1 MKMQRARVIV
11 VSGKMRVQELSTI
24 MILEI
29 DYKFIIVIIT
39 SNLFAFVVL
48 LVCLNN
54 TFDDKVYD
62 KASRL
67 TVSAI
72 IMS

>member
-54 TFDDKVYD
+54 TFYDKVYD

-67 TVSAI
+67 AVSAI

>member
-48 LVCLNN
+48 LVCVNN

-67 TVSAI
+67 AVSAI

>member
-11 VSGKMRVQELSTI
+11 VFGKMRVQELSTI

-67 TVSAI
+67 AVSAI

>member
-1 MKMQRARVIV
+1 
-11 VSGKMRVQELSTI
+11 

-67 TVSAI
+67 AVSAI

>member
-67 TVSAI
+67 AVSTI

>member
-67 TVSAI
+67 AVSAI